1 MLWKKFIRDIKHNI
15 PQFITIFLMAF
26 LAMVLYTGLASEVY
40 SVKSAMS
47 SYHKQTHLADEW
59 IIGENFDFADATKL
73 QKINGIETV
82 QLRLQQKDSGEDGTV
97 VYMNF
102 ENSDSLSQPLVV
114 EGEDYDPTDQEGIWL
129 NARFAAENNISL
141 GQDYQIT
148 HNVSLKTYV
157 VKGFIWDAEYEYYK
171 DDVAIEPDYQ
181 TVGYAYA
188 SINSLD
194 TDEQKWNQVL
204 LSWSNGEKKSTLQK
218 VKKVLSGKYTT
229 FYNHSGLASL
239 VNLSAELDQHETLS
253 LSLPAFFIVICLLT
267 LMTTMKRIIDR
278 QRTQIGTLKALG
290 MKKWKIYV
298 HYLSYGGIISFIGA
312 VMGIIIGPQLLA
324 PSLFKMKFFY
334 DTSDEY
340 MLPHF
345 GLVYPA
351 VFWIIGFGLV
361 LLCVIVT
368 WLSCRQIL
376 AIQPAQSLRPAPPK
390 SAKASF
396 IERLAIWKKLSFS
409 VRYNIRDI
417 IRNKFRSLLGFVGV
431 MLCMAL
437 LLSAFASKQDFS
449 SSVTDWYISK
459 LLNNA
464 NFITLSESA
473 SLSEKEE
480 VARALNGELVMS
492 DTAVIRTN
500 DTDETSVHINVYE
513 NSTIAKVT
521 DIKLNVQTLSD
532 DDFTITEKTAKQLHL
547 SVGDTIEWHPYGT
560 AQWQKNTITKIV
572 RSPLEQGITTT
583 KTVLENNQF
592 DFTPTRLLTKQKVTK
607 SLKKTYNI
615 IESIESSSDIVSAMG
630 NYLELINLFTA
641 FIIILAVFLAVVVLY
656 SMGLL
661 TFEER
666 RNELAT
672 LKVIGF
678 GTKKLRTMLLQQN
691 LIITIIAILFGIPL
705 GKVILDVLLNSLG
718 DSIDIPAQIS
728 LTNLILAMGI
738 TFVVSILVNLL
749 FTNKIRKLDMV
760 EEFKNRA

>member
-1 MLWKKFIRDIKHNI
+1 M
-15 PQFITIFLMAF
+15 
-26 LAMVLYTGLASEVY
+26 
-40 SVKSAMS
+40 
-47 SYHKQTHLADEW
+47 
-59 IIGENFDFADATKL
+59 
-73 QKINGIETV
+73 
-82 QLRLQQKDSGEDGTV
+82 
-97 VYMNF
+97 
-102 ENSDSLSQPLVV
+102 
-114 EGEDYDPTDQEGIWL
+114 
-129 NARFAAENNISL
+129 
-141 GQDYQIT
+141 
-148 HNVSLKTYV
+148 
-157 VKGFIWDAEYEYYK
+157 
-171 DDVAIEPDYQ
+171 
-181 TVGYAYA
+181 
-188 SINSLD
+188 
-194 TDEQKWNQVL
+194 
-204 LSWSNGEKKSTLQK
+204 
-218 VKKVLSGKYTT
+218 
-229 FYNHSGLASL
+229 
-239 VNLSAELDQHETLS
+239 
-253 LSLPAFFIVICLLT
+253 
-267 LMTTMKRIIDR
+267 
-278 QRTQIGTLKALG
+278 
-290 MKKWKIYV
+290 
-298 HYLSYGGIISFIGA
+298 
-312 VMGIIIGPQLLA
+312 
-324 PSLFKMKFFY
+324 
-334 DTSDEY
+334 
-340 MLPHF
+340 
-345 GLVYPA
+345 
-351 VFWIIGFGLV
+351 
-361 LLCVIVT
+361 
-368 WLSCRQIL
+368 
-376 AIQPAQSLRPAPPK
+376 
-390 SAKASF
+390 
-396 IERLAIWKKLSFS
+396 
-409 VRYNIRDI
+409 
-417 IRNKFRSLLGFVGV
+417 
-431 MLCMAL
+431 
-437 LLSAFASKQDFS
+437 
-449 SSVTDWYISK
+449 TDWYISK